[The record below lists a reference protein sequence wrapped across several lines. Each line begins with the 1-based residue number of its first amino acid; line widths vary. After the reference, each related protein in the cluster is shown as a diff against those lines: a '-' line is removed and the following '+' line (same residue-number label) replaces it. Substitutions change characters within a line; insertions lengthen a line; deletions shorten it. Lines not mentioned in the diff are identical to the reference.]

1 MPSGTRHIPAQQPPQ
16 ARGAQ
21 SPGARHGRRW
31 RPYHRGMNA
40 PCNPP
45 AVPAH
50 AAANTPA
57 TWRRSD
63 LVPLAVACL
72 TAHGLAPDFSA
83 AALAELATLAGP
95 AQALAPDIED
105 LRAWPWCSIDDA
117 DSRDLDQLSCCA
129 PSGSGWTVS
138 VAIADVDALVHKGSA
153 IDLQAQVNTTS
164 VYTAARVF
172 PMLPERLSTDLSS
185 LGAHQDRLAIVTAMA
200 VDAQGQVS
208 SFKVCRAQ
216 VRNQAKLAYDALAA
230 WLDGTG
236 ELPAA
241 ARAVPGMDAQLRL
254 QDAAA
259 QALRKRRTAQGALQ
273 FETFEPRAQVEGER
287 VVAIA
292 QREHNRARQLIEEFM
307 VATNICTAQFLER
320 HGGLAMRRVVRSPE
334 RWSRVV
340 EVAQKHGES
349 LPPEP
354 DAKALEAFLERRR
367 KADPLRF
374 ADLSLTIVQLMGAGE
389 YVIEDAQSGVP
400 PDHSRT
406 VAVEDYGHFG
416 LAIRDYAHSTA
427 PNRRYPDLI
436 SHRLVKAVLA
446 KVPSPYSVA
455 ELQALAEHCNRQE
468 SAARKVE
475 RSLRKSEAAL
485 FLQDKVGTEFD
496 ALVTGKNS
504 RGTWIRTLVPPVEGK
519 LEGADAQLDVGEKV
533 RVQLLSTDVAQGF
546 IDFVPVA

>member
-1 MPSGTRHIPAQQPPQ
+1 MSDTPNDPT
-16 ARGAQ
+16 
-21 SPGARHGRRW
+21 
-31 RPYHRGMNA
+31 
-40 PCNPP
+40 
-45 AVPAH
+45 
-50 AAANTPA
+50 AALASTA
-57 TWRRSD
+57 TIARRSD
-63 LVPLAVACL
+63 LVRLAVVAMQ
-72 TAHGLAPDFSA
+72 AHGLAPEFSSD
-83 AALAELATLAGP
+83 ALAEMAAIAGP
-95 AQALAPDIED
+95 SQESGAGIED
-105 LRAWPWCSIDDA
+105 MRALLWCSIDDD
-117 DSRDLDQLSCCA
+117 DSQDIDQLSVCHEA
-129 PSGSGWTVS
+129 KDGWRVL
-138 VAIADVDALVHKGSA
+138 VAIADVDALVHKDSA
-153 IDLQAQVNTTS
+153 IDLHAQVNTAS

-172 PMLPERLSTDLSS
+172 PMLPERLSTDLTS
-185 LGAHQDRLAIVTAMA
+185 LGAHQDRLAIVTEMV

-208 SFKVCRAQ
+208 SFRICRAQ
-216 VRNQAKLAYDALAA
+216 VRNQAKLAYDSLAA
-230 WLDGTG
+230 WLDGNG

-241 ARAVPGMDAQLRL
+241 ARAVPGKDAQLRG

-259 QALRKRRTAQGALQ
+259 QALRKRRTAHGALQ
-273 FETFEPRAQVEGER
+273 FETFEPRAQVQGEQ
-287 VVAIA
+287 VVAIL

-307 VATNICTAQFLER
+307 VATNICTAQFLEK

-389 YVIEDAQSGVP
+389 YVIEDAQPGAPV
-400 PDHSRT
+400 DHSKT

-446 KVPSPYSVA
+446 SLHSPYSVP

-468 SAARKVE
+468 SAAKKVE

-485 FLQDKVGTEFD
+485 FLQNKVGAEFD
-496 ALVTGKNS
+496 AIVTGKNN
-504 RGTWIRTLVPPVEGK
+504 RGVWVRTLVPPVEGK
-519 LEGADAQLDVGEKV
+519 LVNAGPEVDVGERV
-533 RVQLLSTDVAQGF
+533 RVKLLSTDVARGF
-546 IDFVPVA
+546 IDFAPTM